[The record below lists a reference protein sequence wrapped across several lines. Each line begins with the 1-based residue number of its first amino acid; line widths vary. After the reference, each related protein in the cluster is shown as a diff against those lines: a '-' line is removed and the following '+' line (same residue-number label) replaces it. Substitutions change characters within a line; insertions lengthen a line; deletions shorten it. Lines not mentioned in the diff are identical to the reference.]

1 MATRSH
7 RPCKEPQATGL
18 LVFDS
23 VKALGHFGMLLASL
37 YGTVASMKIL
47 LFSLLL
53 VLVANA
59 NEVVYGSKSGTI
71 PSGGENPV
79 TLVDVAAGEAI
90 EIMSVIGGGT
100 ADGSDEFV
108 GTNFIIMA
116 KYGELPSM
124 TWQEWQVE
132 ANRTDRGVTRSSNQ
146 FVPVVNNMLVGPC
159 TIQLDVGDT
168 ERASFSYQVSYKI
181 TKPSAANTT
190 TSAPILLPPS
200 QDAVQRWF
208 VRLQVSSDLKT
219 WQDVQP
225 GEFLGSD
232 SARFFRIQ
240 TTEAQ

>member
-1 MATRSH
+1 
-7 RPCKEPQATGL
+7 
-18 LVFDS
+18 
-23 VKALGHFGMLLASL
+23 
-37 YGTVASMKIL
+37 MKIL

-53 VLVANA
+53 SLGSYAS
-59 NEVVYGSKSGTI
+59 EVVYGSKSGTI
-71 PSGGENPV
+71 QGGLGFV
-79 TLVDVAAGEAI
+79 TIVNVAAGEAI
-90 EIMSVIGGGT
+90 EIMGVIGGQT
-100 ADGSDEFV
+100 LPDGGFTDARF
-108 GTNFIIMA
+108 TIKA
-116 KYGELPSM
+116 KYGDLPSLS
-124 TWQEWQVE
+124 WQHWEVSGSQISTTSE
-132 ANRTDRGVTRSSNQ
+132 RRRNE

-159 TIQLDVGDT
+159 RIELD
-168 ERASFSYQVSYKI
+168 AQNFQNSHFYQVSYKI

-240 TTEAQ
+240 TSEQ

>member
-1 MATRSH
+1 MR
-7 RPCKEPQATGL
+7 
-18 LVFDS
+18 
-23 VKALGHFGMLLASL
+23 LASL

-59 NEVVYGSKSGTI
+59 NEVVYGSKSGSI
-71 PSGGENPV
+71 QSGGEATV
-79 TLVDVAAGEAI
+79 TVVDVAAGEAI
-90 EIMSVIGGGT
+90 EIMSVIGGYIR
-100 ADGSDEFV
+100 DGEEIFR
-108 GTNFIIMA
+108 GGAYFNIKA
-116 KYGELPSM
+116 KYGDLPSM
-124 TWQEWQVE
+124 GWQTWSLGGDLGRSKRSENQEL
-132 ANRTDRGVTRSSNQ
+132 
-146 FVPVVNNMLVGPC
+146 PVVNHMLVGPC
-159 TIQLDVGDT
+159 TIQL
-168 ERASFSYQVSYKI
+168 ASQGGEVSYVYQVSYKI

-240 TTEAQ
+240 TSEQ